1 MDEWVNSHN
10 IISDVMDYGKIEMVG
25 TGHATDNEMNDVIEN
40 GVKQIHDDHS
50 NNIARVEG
58 VIRIGEKLN

>member
-1 MDEWVNSHN
+1 
-10 IISDVMDYGKIEMVG
+10 
-25 TGHATDNEMNDVIEN
+25 MNDVIEN